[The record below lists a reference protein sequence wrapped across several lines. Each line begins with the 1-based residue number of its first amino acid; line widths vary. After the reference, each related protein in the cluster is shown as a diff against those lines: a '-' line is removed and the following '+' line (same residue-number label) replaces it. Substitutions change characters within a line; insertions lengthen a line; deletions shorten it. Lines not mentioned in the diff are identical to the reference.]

1 MYLLTNYHT
10 HSVFCDGQSTLEE
23 IVAAAKAQKLSVL
36 GFSSHMAWPFCID
49 CQIAPNDCASYFNA
63 VRELA
68 QKEAPALEILA
79 GTEAEYI
86 SGITSPDKAL
96 YAQFKPDFII
106 GSVHYIFSDIRQK
119 HPVPEFFAVDQGAEE
134 VQNGIDRFFNG
145 NAKKA
150 VQTYFALERDM
161 IRNCDFDIIGHADL
175 VRKRNGV
182 LRLFDENESWYRRE
196 LKETA
201 KTIAH
206 SGKVTEINT
215 GGMSRAGMTSPY
227 PSADFLSLLKS
238 YDAPIMLNSDSHKS
252 TTLTDHFAD
261 GLNAARG
268 AGYKELWYLSGG
280 KWLHR
285 EIPATV

>member
-23 IVAAAKAQKLSVL
+23 IVAAAKAQKLSIL
-36 GFSSHMAWPFCID
+36 GFSSHMAWPFCLD
-49 CQIAPNDCASYFNA
+49 CQIAPNDCASYFSA

-119 HPVPEFFAVDQGAEE
+119 HPVPEFFAVDQGAED
-134 VQNGIDRFFNG
+134 VQKGIDRFFNG
-145 NAKKA
+145 DAKKA

-175 VRKRNGV
+175 IRKRNG
-182 LRLFDENESWYRRE
+182 LLHLFDENEGWYRRE

-206 SGKVTEINT
+206 SGKITEINT

-252 TTLTDHFAD
+252 TTLTDRFAD
-261 GLNAARG
+261 GLNAARS

-280 KWLHR
+280 KWLHQ
-285 EIPATV
+285 EIPAAI

>member
-119 HPVPEFFAVDQGAEE
+119 HPVPEFFAVDQGAED
-134 VQNGIDRFFNG
+134 VQKGIDRFFNG
-145 NAKKA
+145 DAKKA

-252 TTLTDHFAD
+252 TTLTDRFAD

-280 KWLHR
+280 KWLHQ
-285 EIPATV
+285 EIPAAI